1 GCCHGVNAVRA
12 GKTTYPW
19 AASRPRSTA
28 DPCEQKTRALPPGR
42 AKMPATTRTYGH
54 DDNALSACILL
65 RDHQPMAVSRHRSAA
80 AADRQSRRS
89 ASGAGKRT
97 DDRAALD

>member
-1 GCCHGVNAVRA
+1 HGVNAVRA

-19 AASRPRSTA
+19 AASRPRPTA
-28 DPCEQKTRALPPGR
+28 NPCEQKTRSLLPGR

-54 DDNALSACILL
+54 ADNALSACILF
-65 RDHQPMAVSRHRSAA
+65 RHHQPMAVPRHQSAA

-89 ASGAGKRT
+89 GGGAGKRT
-97 DDRAALD
+97 DDRAVL